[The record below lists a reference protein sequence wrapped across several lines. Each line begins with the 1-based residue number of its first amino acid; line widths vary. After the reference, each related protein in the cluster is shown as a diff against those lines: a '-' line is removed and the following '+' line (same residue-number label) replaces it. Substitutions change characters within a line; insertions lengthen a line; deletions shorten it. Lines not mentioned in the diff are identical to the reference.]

1 MRVGIDASNLRA
13 GGGITHLVEVLRACE
28 PAGAGISRFV
38 VWGGADTL
46 ARVPVA
52 AWLSLQHEPE
62 LDRSLPHRLAWQRF
76 SLHRRAEAACD
87 LLFSPGGT
95 YGGPFQPFVTM
106 SRNLLPFQAAE
117 RRRYGASWMYVK
129 LGLLRRAQAATLS
142 RADGVIFLNDYARK
156 CVLADAG
163 RLHGL
168 CTVIPHGIDDRFRRE
183 PRAARPIESCSTET
197 PFRVLYV
204 SNVEFYKHQWHVVD
218 AVARLRAEGLPIT
231 LELIGSAYPPAGA
244 RLARAIATFDPN
256 GSFVTY
262 RGGMS
267 HAELAA
273 RYAGAD
279 AFVFASSCENMPNI
293 LLEAM
298 ASGLPIACAN
308 MGPMP
313 AMLGDAGVYF
323 DPTAPASI
331 ATAVG
336 GLVRDAATRAD
347 LAARA
352 AERARAYSW
361 RRCADDTM
369 RFLAAVAA
377 RHATAAL

>member
-13 GGGITHLVEVLRACE
+13 GGGITHLVELLRACE
-28 PAGAGISRFV
+28 PAAARISRVV

-46 ARVPVA
+46 ARVPA
-52 AWLSLQHEPE
+52 APWLSLQHEPE
-62 LDRSLPHRLAWQRF
+62 LDRSLPYRLAWQRF
-76 SLHRRAEAACD
+76 TLQRRAAATCD
-87 LLFSPGGT
+87 LLFSPGGS
-95 YGGPFQPFVTM
+95 YGGSFRPFATM
-106 SRNLLPFQAAE
+106 SRNLLPFQPAE
-117 RRRYGASWMYVK
+117 RQRYGASWMRVK
-129 LGLLRRAQAATLS
+129 LALLRYGQAATYR
-142 RADGVIFLNDYARK
+142 RADGVIFLNDYARE
-156 CVLADAG
+156 CVLEDVG
-163 RLHGL
+163 HVPGL
-168 CTVIPHGIDDRFRRE
+168 TAVIPHGVDDGF
-183 PRAARPIESCSTET
+183 RAAPRPPRPIESCSSAR
-197 PFRVLYV
+197 PFRLLYV

-218 AVARLRAEGLPIT
+218 AVARLRAEGLPVV

-244 RLARAIATFDPN
+244 RLARAIATFDPT

-262 RGGMS
+262 RGGLS
-267 HAELAA
+267 HAELAV
-273 RYAGAD
+273 RYAEAE

-323 DPTAPASI
+323 DPTAPAGI

-336 GLVRDAATRAD
+336 GLVRDAAARAD

-352 AERARAYSW
+352 ADRARAYSW
-361 RRCADDTM
+361 RRCADETLN
-369 RFLAAVAA
+369 FLAAVASRHAAA
-377 RHATAAL
+377 RH

>member
-1 MRVGIDASNLRA
+1 MRLGIDASNLRT
-13 GGGITHLVEVLRACE
+13 GGGITHLVEVLRTCR
-28 PAGAGISRFV
+28 PADAGISRIV

-46 ARVPVA
+46 ARLPDTS
-52 AWLSLQHEPE
+52 WLTLQHESA

-76 SLHRRAEAACD
+76 TLHHLAEAACD

-95 YGGPFQPFVTM
+95 YAGPFRPFVTM
-106 SRNLLPFQAAE
+106 SRNLLPFQAVE
-117 RRRYGASWMYVK
+117 RRRYGASWMRVK
-129 LGLLRRAQAATLS
+129 LALLRRGQAATCR
-142 RADGVIFLNDYARK
+142 RADGLIFLNDYARA
-156 CVLADAG
+156 CVLEDVG
-163 RLHGL
+163 PVSGL
-168 CTVIPHGIDDRFRRE
+168 TAVIPHGVDDGFRAA
-183 PRAARPIESCSTET
+183 PRPARPIESCSPAA
-197 PFRVLYV
+197 PFRLLYV

-218 AVARLRAEGLPIT
+218 AVAQLRAAGLPIA

-244 RLARAIATFDPN
+244 RLDRAIATFDP
-256 GSFVTY
+256 GATFVTY
-262 RGGMS
+262 HGGLP
-267 HAELAA
+267 HTALAA
-273 RYAGAD
+273 RYAAAD

-298 ASGLPIACAN
+298 ASGLPVACAN

-331 ATAVG
+331 AAAVG

-347 LAARA
+347 LARRA

-361 RRCADDTM
+361 RRCADETM
-369 RFLAAVAA
+369 AFLAAVAA
-377 RHATAAL
+377 RHTAAAH

>member
-13 GGGITHLVEVLRACE
+13 GGGITHLVEVLRAARPDE
-28 PAGAGISRFV
+28 AGLGNIV
-38 VWGGADTL
+38 VWGGAHTL
-46 ARVPVA
+46 ARVAPA
-52 AWLSLQHEPE
+52 PWLHLVHEPD
-62 LDRSLPHRLAWQRF
+62 LDGSLPHRLSWQRF
-76 SLHRRAEAACD
+76 TLHRRAAAACD
-87 LLFSPGGT
+87 LLFSPGGS
-95 YGGPFQPFVTM
+95 YAGAFRPFVTM
-106 SRNLLPFQAAE
+106 SRNLLPFQTAE
-117 RRRYGASWMYVK
+117 RRRYGASWMRVK
-129 LGLLRRAQAATLS
+129 LTLLRYGQAATYR
-142 RADGVIFLNDYARK
+142 RADGVIFLNDYARD
-156 CVLADAG
+156 CVLEDIG
-163 RLHGL
+163 PVPGL
-168 CTVIPHGIDDRFRRE
+168 TAVIPHGVDDGFRAA
-183 PRAARPIESCSTET
+183 PRPARPIESCSSAA
-197 PFRVLYV
+197 PFRLLYV

-218 AVARLRAEGLPIT
+218 AVARLRAEGVQIT

-369 RFLAAVAA
+369 RFLAAVAV
-377 RHATAAL
+377 RRATAAL